1 MTKNKIDVDENM
13 NIIKPNTPTQKTKTF
28 LQSPELTN
36 ALAINEVADNTGGQV
51 DLSDRVI
58 YLQDSCKALQG
69 DTPLQEVEK
78 ILMAQAHTL
87 NELFCKFATNAGKQK
102 YVDNMDK
109 YMKLALKMQSQ
120 CRATLETLANIKN
133 PPVVFAKQANIAQNQ
148 QINNHATEKQVT
160 NDTKTVES
168 TQQSISHENTETL
181 EVPKVRRKS
190 KVALE

>member
-1 MTKNKIDVDENM
+1 MTNNKIDIDENM
-13 NIIKPNTPTQKTKTF
+13 NIIKPNTVEQKTKTF

-160 NDTKTVES
+160 NDTKTVEN
-168 TQQSISHENTETL
+168 TQQSISHENTQNVV
-181 EVPKVRRKS
+181 VPKVRRKS